1 MSSHV
6 IRRYRNVV
14 MVAYKVHLVIV
25 ISQPLMFNLDVDG
38 DAHPP
43 MADEHLERD
52 TPHMCRVG
60 ALGRER
66 VV

>member
-1 MSSHV
+1 
-6 IRRYRNVV
+6 

-25 ISQPLMFNLDVDG
+25 ISQPLMLNLDVDG